1 MPVPD
6 TSKPSRVTVHENTTA
21 DLSDHRSDIF
31 FAAVETTRMPMIVT
45 DPRQADNPI
54 VFVNRAFVE
63 MTGYSSDE
71 LLGNNCRFLQGPDTD
86 RETVDSVREAIATRS
101 EVAVEILNYRK
112 DGSSFW
118 NALFISPV
126 YNEHGELVYF
136 FGSQLDVSRRR
147 DTEDALRQAQKM
159 EALGQLTGGIAHD
172 FNNLLQVMSG
182 YLELIEHSVEREP
195 LDPARLRKSVERARD
210 AAGQAAR
217 LTQQLLAFA
226 RKQKLEGRVLN
237 LNALVAG
244 MSDVAERT
252 LGDGITFALDLA
264 ADLRNCR
271 IDPTQ
276 AEVALLNILIN
287 ARDAMAAQPAPRL
300 VIQTR
305 NVSLRADEPTTYDNL
320 LPGHYVCVSVT
331 DNGSGMS
338 PDVLAH
344 VLDPFFTTKDEGKGT
359 GLGLSMVYGFAKQS
373 GGAVRLYSE
382 EGHGT
387 TVRLYFPIDDNVE
400 NVSPR
405 DARTRRAFDRQGD
418 ETILIVE
425 DRPDIAE
432 LARLFLEDQGYAT
445 HVVHNAREALE
456 LLDTGV
462 HVDLLYSDLIMPGG
476 LNGVMLAREA
486 RRRRPRLKVLLT
498 TGYAESSIER
508 TDAGGTEFEVLSK
521 PYNRLELT
529 RKVRLVLD
537 GPTGVS

>member
-1 MPVPD
+1 MPAPD
-6 TSKPSRVTVHENTTA
+6 TRKPSRVTVHENTTA

-86 RETVDSVREAIATRS
+86 RDTVDSVREAIATRS

-182 YLELIEHSVEREP
+182 YLELIEHAVEREP

-305 NVSLRADEPTTYDNL
+305 NVSIRADEPTTYDNL

-405 DARTRRAFDRQGD
+405 DSRTRRAFDRQGD

-486 RRRRPRLKVLLT
+486 RRRRPKLKVLLT

-508 TDAGGTEFEVLSK
+508 TDAGGAEFEVLSK
-521 PYNRLELT
+521 PYNRQELT
-529 RKVRLVLD
+529 RKVRIVLD

>member
-1 MPVPD
+1 MLASD
-6 TSKPSRVTVHENTTA
+6 TRKAPRVTVHESTTA
-21 DLSDHRSDIF
+21 DLSEHRSDIF

-54 VFVNRAFVE
+54 VFVNRAFLE
-63 MTGYSSDE
+63 MTGYSSEE

-86 RETVDSVREAIATRS
+86 RDTVDSVREAIAARS

-126 YNEHGELVYF
+126 YNEHSELVYY

-182 YLELIEHSVEREP
+182 YLELIEHGLERES

-210 AAGQAAR
+210 ASGQAAR

-252 LGDGITFALDLA
+252 LGDGIAFSLDLA

-287 ARDAMAAQPAPRL
+287 ARDAMAEQPARRL

-305 NVSLRADEPTTYDNL
+305 NVSIRADEPTTYDNL

-331 DNGSGMS
+331 DNGSGM
-338 PDVLAH
+338 PPEVLAR
-344 VLDPFFTTKDEGKGT
+344 VLDPFFTTKEEGKGT

-382 EGHGT
+382 YGHGT

-405 DARTRRAFDRQGD
+405 DSRARRASDRQGD

-456 LLDTGV
+456 LLDKGV
-462 HVDLLYSDLIMPGG
+462 QVDLLYSDLIMPGG
-476 LNGVMLAREA
+476 LNGVMLAREV
-486 RRRRPRLKVLLT
+486 RRRRPKIKVLLT
-498 TGYAESSIER
+498 TGYAETSIER
-508 TDAGGTEFEVLSK
+508 TDAGGTEFDVLSK
-521 PYNRLELT
+521 PYNRQELI
-529 RKVRLVLD
+529 RKVRTVLD

>member
-1 MPVPD
+1 MPAPN
-6 TSKPSRVTVHENTTA
+6 SGNSPRVTVHESTTA
-21 DLSDHRSDIF
+21 DLSEHRSDIF

-54 VFVNRAFVE
+54 VFVNRAFLE
-63 MTGYSSDE
+63 MTGYSSEE
-71 LLGNNCRFLQGPDTD
+71 LLGNNCRFLQGTDTD
-86 RETVDSVREAIATRS
+86 RDTVDSVREAIVARS

-126 YNEHGELVYF
+126 YNEHGEVVYF

-182 YLELIEHSVEREP
+182 YLELIEHGLEREP

-252 LGDGITFALDLA
+252 LGDGIAFSLDLA

-287 ARDAMAAQPAPRL
+287 ARDAMAEQPARRL

-305 NVSLRADEPTTYDNL
+305 NVSIRADEPTTYDNL
-320 LPGHYVCVSVT
+320 LTGHYVCVSVT
-331 DNGSGMS
+331 DNGSGM
-338 PDVLAH
+338 PPEVLAR
-344 VLDPFFTTKDEGKGT
+344 VLDPFFTTKEEGKGT

-382 EGHGT
+382 QGRGT

-400 NVSPR
+400 NVAPR
-405 DARTRRAFDRQGD
+405 DSRARRASDRQGD

-445 HVVHNAREALE
+445 HVVHNAREALQ
-456 LLDTGV
+456 LLDNGLQ
-462 HVDLLYSDLIMPGG
+462 VDLLYSDLIMPGG

-486 RRRRPRLKVLLT
+486 RRRRPRIKVLLT
-498 TGYAESSIER
+498 TGYAETSLER
-508 TDAGGTEFEVLSK
+508 TDAGGAEFDVLSK
-521 PYNRLELT
+521 PYNRQELI
-529 RKVRLVLD
+529 RKVRTVLD

>member
-1 MPVPD
+1 MPAPD
-6 TSKPSRVTVHENTTA
+6 SRKSPRVTVHESTTA
-21 DLSDHRSDIF
+21 DLSEHRSDIF

-54 VFVNRAFVE
+54 VFVNRAFLE
-63 MTGYSSDE
+63 MTGYSSEE
-71 LLGNNCRFLQGPDTD
+71 LLGHNCRFLQGPDTD
-86 RETVDSVREAIATRS
+86 RDTVDSVREAIAARN

-126 YNEHGELVYF
+126 YNEHGELVYY

-182 YLELIEHSVEREP
+182 YLELIEHGLEREP

-210 AAGQAAR
+210 ASGQAAR

-252 LGDGITFALDLA
+252 LGDGIAFSLDLA
-264 ADLRNCR
+264 PDLRNCR

-287 ARDAMAAQPAPRL
+287 ARDAMAEQPARRL

-305 NVSLRADEPTTYDNL
+305 NVSIRADEPATYDNL

-338 PDVLAH
+338 ADVLAH
-344 VLDPFFTTKDEGKGT
+344 VLDPFFTTKEEGKGT

-382 EGHGT
+382 QGHGT

-405 DARTRRAFDRQGD
+405 DSRARRASDRQGD
-418 ETILIVE
+418 ESILIVE

-456 LLDTGV
+456 LVDKGLQ
-462 HVDLLYSDLIMPGG
+462 VDLLYSDLIMPGG
-476 LNGVMLAREA
+476 LNGVMLAREV
-486 RRRRPRLKVLLT
+486 RRRRPKIKVLLT
-498 TGYAESSIER
+498 TGYAETSIER
-508 TDAGGTEFEVLSK
+508 TDAGGTEFDVLSK
-521 PYNRLELT
+521 PYNRQELI
-529 RKVRLVLD
+529 RKVRIVLD

>member
-1 MPVPD
+1 MPASDSSNLP
-6 TSKPSRVTVHENTTA
+6 RVTVHESTTTN
-21 DLSDHRSDIF
+21 LSEHRSDIF

-54 VFVNRAFVE
+54 VFVNRAFLE
-63 MTGYSSDE
+63 MTGYSSEE
-71 LLGNNCRFLQGPDTD
+71 LIGNNCRFLQGPDTD
-86 RETVDSVREAIATRS
+86 RDTVDSVREAIDARN

-126 YNEHGELVYF
+126 YNEHGELVYY

-182 YLELIEHSVEREP
+182 YLELIEHGLEREP

-210 AAGQAAR
+210 ASGQAAR

-252 LGDGITFALDLA
+252 LGDGIAFSLDLA
-264 ADLRNCR
+264 PDLRNCR

-287 ARDAMAAQPAPRL
+287 ARDAMAEQPARRL

-305 NVSLRADEPTTYDNL
+305 NVSIRADEPTTYDNL

-344 VLDPFFTTKDEGKGT
+344 VLDPFFTTKEEGKGT

-400 NVSPR
+400 NVAPR
-405 DARTRRAFDRQGD
+405 DSRARRATDRQGN

-432 LARLFLEDQGYAT
+432 LARLFLEDQGYTT

-456 LLDTGV
+456 LVDQGLQ
-462 HVDLLYSDLIMPGG
+462 VDLLYSDLIMPGG
-476 LNGVMLAREA
+476 LNGVMLAREV
-486 RRRRPRLKVLLT
+486 RRRRPKIKVLLT
-498 TGYAESSIER
+498 TGYAETSIER
-508 TDAGGTEFEVLSK
+508 TDAGGTEFDVLSK
-521 PYNRLELT
+521 PYNRQELV
-529 RKVRLVLD
+529 RKVRIVLD